1 MKKINLSKP
10 TLYLS
15 GSLVVIL
22 LSSGLF
28 FKSILLPAKPQP
40 ETQKIEVLGE
50 NVIASPSPSPS
61 IKPSASVKPSLKPS
75 VKASAPPSA
84 SPSPSPSPAASAVS
98 GSSSGS
104 SPAVL
109 GTSTSPSPS
118 ASPSS
123 NPSPPAGGSPSP
135 SPTPSI
141 QTVSVEVQGSSFT
154 LEISGDLNVCQVM
167 QRARDQGK
175 ISSLTLDDSYMS
187 SMNSQYVREMN
198 GMSNNWTFK
207 VNGSSPLGCS
217 LYQVKPN
224 DQIVW
229 KFG

>member
-15 GSLVVIL
+15 GSLAVIL

-28 FKSILLPAKPQP
+28 FKSVLLPAKPQP
-40 ETQKIEVLGE
+40 ETQKTEVLGE

-61 IKPSASVKPSLKPS
+61 AKPSASAKPSLKPS
-75 VKASAPPSA
+75 VKAVTPSI

-118 ASPSS
+118 ASS
-123 NPSPPAGGSPSP
+123 NPSPSVSPSP
-135 SPTPSI
+135 SPSPAAQI
-141 QTVSVEVQGSSFT
+141 VNIDVQGSGFT
-154 LEISGDLNVCQVM
+154 VEISGDLNVCQVM

-187 SMNSQYVREMN
+187 SMNSQYVREIN

-207 VNGSSPLGCS
+207 VNGNSPLGCS

>member
-15 GSLVVIL
+15 GFLAVIL
-22 LSSGLF
+22 LGSVLF
-28 FKSILLPAKPQP
+28 FRLLLLPAQPQL
-40 ETQKIEVLGE
+40 EIQKTEVLGE
-50 NVIASPSPSPS
+50 NTAALPSLSPSTEPSPSA
-61 IKPSASVKPSLKPS
+61 KPSVKPVVKVSVKPSL
-75 VKASAPPSA
+75 
-84 SPSPSPSPAASAVS
+84 SPSPSPSPV
-98 GSSSGS
+98 
-104 SPAVL
+104 V
-109 GTSTSPSPS
+109 
-118 ASPSS
+118 
-123 NPSPPAGGSPSP
+123 
-135 SPTPSI
+135 
-141 QTVSVEVQGSSFT
+141 QTANVDVQGSSFT
-154 LEISGDLNVCQVM
+154 VEVSGDLNVCQVM

-207 VNGSSPLGCS
+207 VNGNSPLGCS
-217 LYQVKPN
+217 LYQVKPD

>member
-1 MKKINLSKP
+1 MKKIKF
-10 TLYLS
+10 TKATYILS
-15 GSLVVIL
+15 GTLAVIL
-22 LSSGLF
+22 LGSGLF
-28 FKSILLPAKPQP
+28 FKSVLFPEFPLPEPQK
-40 ETQKIEVLGE
+40 TSVLGE
-50 NVIASPSPSPS
+50 NVTALPSPSPSLTPSPSAKPSLKPLIKAPAKPSLAPSPSPSPS
-61 IKPSASVKPSLKPS
+61 
-75 VKASAPPSA
+75 
-84 SPSPSPSPAASAVS
+84 ASAVS
-98 GSSSGS
+98 VSSSGS

-109 GTSTSPSPS
+109 GTTASSPSPSPSPNPSASPSPS
-118 ASPSS
+118 ASPVS
-123 NPSPPAGGSPSP
+123 
-135 SPTPSI
+135 
-141 QTVSVEVQGSSFT
+141 QTVNVEVQGSGFT
-154 LEISGDLNVCQVM
+154 IEISGDLNVCQVM

-207 VNGSSPLGCS
+207 VNGNSPLGCS